1 MPYIALRRVMLPQGT
16 INHYIYM
23 KKVLVIAA
31 HPDDE
36 VLGCGGTIAR
46 LTAEGAECHLLIVT
60 DGSSAQY
67 RESDH
72 LYEIIEAKKKETK
85 GCADLMGFKSIC
97 YGELPDMKLDT
108 TPHIRINQVIE
119 KVIDEIQPDTVF
131 THFWGDVNRDHQ
143 EVYKSTLVAVRP
155 VMGQVVKE
163 LYCYR
168 VPSSTE
174 WTPNKADT
182 MFMPNYFVDIE
193 NFAEQKYKAFACYST
208 ELRDYPHPRSVQY
221 LRENDK
227 VVGLRVGLLVAEEF
241 MMLRKL
247 Y

>member
-1 MPYIALRRVMLPQGT
+1 
-16 INHYIYM
+16 M
-23 KKVLVIAA
+23 KRVLVIAA

-36 VLGCGGTIAR
+36 VLGVGGTVAK
-46 LTAEGAECHLLIVT
+46 LTAKGVECHLLIVT

-67 RESDH
+67 RDMDD
-72 LYEIIEAKKKETK
+72 LQAIIDAKKLETK
-85 GCADLMGFKSIC
+85 GCADILGFKSIY
-97 YGELPDMKLDT
+97 YGEQPDMRLDT
-108 TPHIRINQVIE
+108 TPHIQINQVIE

-131 THFWGDVNRDHQ
+131 THFWGDVNLDHQ
-143 EVYKSTLVAVRP
+143 NVYKSTLVAVRP

-193 NFAEQKYKAFACYST
+193 KFAEQKYKAFACYAT
-208 ELRDYPHPRSVQY
+208 ELREYPHPRSVQH
-221 LRENDK
+221 LREIDK
-227 VVGLRVGLLVAEEF
+227 AAGLRVGMLTAEEF
-241 MMLRKL
+241 VLLRKL
-247 Y
+247 D

>member
-1 MPYIALRRVMLPQGT
+1 
-16 INHYIYM
+16 M
-23 KKVLVIAA
+23 KRVLVIAA

-36 VLGCGGTIAR
+36 VLGVGGTVAKMTAR
-46 LTAEGAECHLLIVT
+46 GVECHLLIVT

-67 RESDH
+67 RDMDN
-72 LYEIIEAKKKETK
+72 LQAIIDAKKLETK
-85 GCADLMGFKSIC
+85 GSADILGFKSIH
-97 YGELPDMKLDT
+97 YGEQPDMRLDT
-108 TPHIRINQVIE
+108 TPHIQINQVIE
-119 KVIDEIQPDTVF
+119 RVIDEIRPDTVF
-131 THFWGDVNRDHQ
+131 THFWGDVNLDHQ
-143 EVYKSTLVAVRP
+143 NVYKSTLVAVRP

-193 NFAEQKYKAFACYST
+193 RYAEQKYKAFACYTT

-221 LRENDK
+221 LRETDK
-227 VVGLRVGLLVAEEF
+227 AAGLKVGLLAAEEF
-241 MMLRKL
+241 VLLRKL
-247 Y
+247 D

>member
-1 MPYIALRRVMLPQGT
+1 
-16 INHYIYM
+16 M

-36 VLGCGGTIAR
+36 VMGLGGTIAK
-46 LTAEGAECHLLIVT
+46 LTAQGVECHLLIVT
-60 DGSSAQY
+60 DGSSSQY
-67 RESDH
+67 RGSDH
-72 LYEIIEAKKKETK
+72 LGEIIEAKKIETK
-85 GCADLMGFKSIC
+85 KCADTLGFRSIH
-97 YGELPDMKLDT
+97 YGELPDMKLNT
-108 TPHIRINQVIE
+108 TPHIVINQVIE
-119 KVIDEIQPDTVF
+119 RVIDEVQPDTVF

-182 MFMPNYFVDIE
+182 MFMPNYFVNIE
-193 NFAEQKYKAFACYST
+193 KSAEQKYKAFACYST
-208 ELRDYPHPRSVQY
+208 ELREYPHPRSVQY
-221 LRENDK
+221 LREADK
-227 VVGLRVGLLVAEEF
+227 AVGIRIGLLVAEEF
-241 MMLRKL
+241 VLLRKL
-247 Y
+247 D

>member
-1 MPYIALRRVMLPQGT
+1 
-16 INHYIYM
+16 M

-36 VLGCGGTIAR
+36 VLGMGGTIAK
-46 LTAEGAECHLLIVT
+46 LVKDGNTVDILIVT
-60 DGSSAQY
+60 DGSSSQY
-67 RESDH
+67 RDSDH
-72 LYEIIEAKKKETK
+72 LAEIIEAKKKETRN
-85 GCADLMGFKSIC
+85 CADILGVRDIY

-108 TPHIRINQVIE
+108 TPHIRINQIIE
-119 KVIDEIQPDTVF
+119 DVIDKVQPDIVF

-143 EVYKSTLVAVRP
+143 EVYKSTLVTVRP

-193 NFAEQKYKAFACYST
+193 KFADQKYTAFACYST

-227 VVGLRVGLLVAEEF
+227 VVGLRVGILAAEEF
-241 MMLRKL
+241 VMLRKL
-247 Y
+247 D

>member
-1 MPYIALRRVMLPQGT
+1 
-16 INHYIYM
+16 M
-23 KKVLVIAA
+23 KKVLVIVA

-36 VLGCGGTIAR
+36 VLGMGGTIAK
-46 LTAEGAECHLLIVT
+46 LVKAGSIVDVMIVT

-67 RESDH
+67 RDSDH
-72 LYEIIEAKKKETK
+72 LAEIIEAKKKETRN
-85 GCADLMGFKSIC
+85 CADVLGVRDIY
-97 YGELPDMKLDT
+97 YGELPDMKLDA

-119 KVIDEIQPDTVF
+119 DVIDRVQPDAVF
-131 THFWGDVNRDHQ
+131 THFWGDVNCDHQ
-143 EVYKSTLVAVRP
+143 NVYKSTLVAVRP

-193 NFAEQKYKAFACYST
+193 KYAEQKYKAFACYST
-208 ELRDYPHPRSVQY
+208 ELREYPHPRSVQY

-227 VVGLRVGLLVAEEF
+227 VVGLRVGLLAAEEF
-241 MMLRKL
+241 VLLRKL
-247 Y
+247 G

>member
-1 MPYIALRRVMLPQGT
+1 MT
-16 INHYIYM
+16 
-23 KKVLVIAA
+23 KKRILVIAA

-36 VLGCGGTIAR
+36 VLGMGGTIAKLVR
-46 LTAEGAECHLLIVT
+46 DGNTVDVLIVT

-67 RESDH
+67 RDSNH
-72 LYEIIEAKKKETK
+72 LAEIIETKKKETRNCVDVL
-85 GCADLMGFKSIC
+85 GVRDVY

-119 KVIDEIQPDTVF
+119 DVIDKVQPDTVF
-131 THFWGDVNRDHQ
+131 THFWGDVNCDHQ
-143 EVYKSTLVAVRP
+143 NVYKSTLVAVRP

-182 MFMPNYFVDIE
+182 MFMPNFFVDIE
-193 NFAEQKYKAFACYST
+193 QFSEQKYKAFACYST

-221 LRENDK
+221 LRESDK
-227 VVGLRVGLLVAEEF
+227 AAGLKVGLLAAEEF
-241 MMLRKL
+241 VLLRKL
-247 Y
+247 V